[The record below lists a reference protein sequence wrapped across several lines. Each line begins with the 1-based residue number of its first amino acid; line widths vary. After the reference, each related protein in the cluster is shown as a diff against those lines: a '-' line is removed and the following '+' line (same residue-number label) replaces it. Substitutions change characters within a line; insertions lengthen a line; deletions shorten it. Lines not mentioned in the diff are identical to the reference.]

1 MSKPGRMARIG
12 MAAALMLTLSG
23 LPGYAQSEVT
33 PAQLQAVGRTLGFL
47 TSLSNAGALNIGVVY
62 GQDQVGGEARAAQIV
77 AMLGSVQGP
86 GQRALHG
93 TPVAVKDIAQLS
105 QPFDAYLLLPGISG
119 QGAAISDVVRRRH
132 IVSISTDPACLVANC
147 CVLMVSVE
155 GRVRIV
161 LDTALADA
169 AGAKFSS
176 VFAMM
181 VTRK

>member
-1 MSKPGRMARIG
+1 MLSMS
-12 MAAALMLTLSG
+12 TLSG
-23 LPGYAQSEVT
+23 YAGTEVT
-33 PAQLQAVGRTLGFL
+33 AAQLQAAVRTLGFL
-47 TSLSNAGALNIGVVY
+47 TSLPNAGALNIGVVY
-62 GQDQVGGEARAAQIV
+62 GQDQAGGEAQAGQIV
-77 AMLGSVQGP
+77 AMLGSLPGP

-93 TPVAVKDIAQLS
+93 TPIAVKDMAQLS
-105 QPFDAYLLLPGISG
+105 QQFDAYLLLPGISG